1 MKKSSLF
8 IIAFIYFFSGGYLH
22 AASNYVL
29 IDLGTV
35 GNDWS
40 RAESINNNGV
50 IVGNTGDAAFK
61 MVPYPKKGLP
71 VGRMVLLEYDY
82 AGGSPVVRLRAS
94 SINDEN
100 EIAGTAHFADEDLD
114 HAIMWL
120 PDGDDPTYLTNADYV
135 TDINNYSKVIGA
147 DGFPEDPFSFL
158 WDDGVTII
166 ASWALNGM
174 LDSSPSAI
182 NNKGLIVGYGRSSD
196 DEDAGFACL
205 WKGGGIVD
213 LNTFPHDSDGYLA
226 YARDI
231 NNLGQIVGDYEVTE
245 GGGSVS
251 DSSFLISSGNVRD
264 IGFEGASAINDKG
277 QIVGSHF
284 LYENLQRFDASGRFH
299 EFGGRLYNLNRLI
312 KRQVR
317 PFCFG
322 SALTGT
328 LRCFYIPIE
337 YENLVVQDIND
348 SGRIVGS
355 ATIDAAEHAVLL
367 NPIIPKK
374 AILPGK

>member
-1 MKKSSLF
+1 MKRSIRF
-8 IIAFIYFFSGGYLH
+8 ILTFFCFFSVCHLH
-22 AASNYVL
+22 AASRYQL
-29 IDLGTV
+29 FDLGTV
-35 GNDWS
+35 GSDWS
-40 RAESINNNGV
+40 RAESINHNGA
-50 IVGNTGDAAFK
+50 IVGNCEDTAFK

-71 VGRMVLLEYDY
+71 FGRPVRLEYDY
-82 AGGSPVVRLRAS
+82 AGGSPVVRLRAY

-100 EIAGTAHFADEDLD
+100 EIAGTAHFAEEDLD
-114 HAIMWL
+114 HAIMWE
-120 PDGDDPTYLTNADYV
+120 PDRDDPTYLTNADYV
-135 TDINNYSKVIGA
+135 SDINNYSKVIGV

-166 ASWALNGM
+166 ASWSLNGM

-182 NNKGLIVGYGRSSD
+182 NNKSLIVGYGRSSD

-205 WKGGGIVD
+205 WKGGELID
-213 LNTFPHDSDGYLA
+213 LNTFPHDRRGYLA

-231 NNLGQIVGDYEVTE
+231 NNLGQIVGDYEVT
-245 GGGSVS
+245 GADGSVR
-251 DSSFLISSGNVRD
+251 DSSFLISGGDVRD
-264 IGFEGASAINDKG
+264 IDFEGARAINDKG

-284 LYENLQRFDASGRFH
+284 LYENLQSVDASGRFH
-299 EFGGRLYNLNRLI
+299 EYGGRLYDLNELI
-312 KRQVR
+312 TRQVR

-322 SALTGT
+322 NPMGSTF
-328 LRCFYIPIE
+328 RCFYIPIE

-348 SGRIVGS
+348 SGQIVGS

-374 AILPGK
+374 AIIPGK